1 MKLKEYLE
9 SIGRIGPT
17 DSAIKSNRVESR
29 ENIPCQEE
37 NTDHIDQSEQNVG
50 QVFDML
56 KARYKTFPANIQI
69 NVQGWPGRPFEGNYE
84 HFNHLK

>member
-1 MKLKEYLE
+1 MILKEYLE
-9 SIGRIGPT
+9 SIGRIRPT
-17 DSAIKSNRVESR
+17 DSTIKSNRVESQG
-29 ENIPCQEE
+29 NITCQEE
-37 NTDHIDQSEQNVG
+37 NTDQIDQSEQSVG

-69 NVQGWPGRPFEGNYE
+69 NVQGWPGRPFEGKYE

>member
-1 MKLKEYLE
+1 MILKEYLE
-9 SIGRIGPT
+9 SIGRIRPT
-17 DSAIKSNRVESR
+17 ESSIKSSMVESQK
-29 ENIPCQEE
+29 NIPYQAE
-37 NTDHIDQSEQNVG
+37 NADHIDQSEQSVG

-69 NVQGWPGRPFEGNYE
+69 NVQGWPGRPFEGKYE

>member
-1 MKLKEYLE
+1 MILKEYLE
-9 SIGRIGPT
+9 SIGRIRPT
-17 DSAIKSNRVESR
+17 ESSIKSSMIESQK
-29 ENIPCQEE
+29 NIPYQAE
-37 NTDHIDQSEQNVG
+37 NADHIDQSEQSVG

-69 NVQGWPGRPFEGNYE
+69 NVQGWPGRPFEGKYE